1 MQQQTA
7 ITLDQF
13 LDRVSQRTGLD
24 REAAL
29 RAAEAV
35 LEVLAIRITAGQAED
50 IAALLPPEL
59 RRALEHG
66 IAARGADA
74 VPLSDDTFVVEVA
87 GREPTS
93 RAKAAEHIRA
103 VFNALRETLPQKE
116 WSDTIAQLPD
126 EYRPLMRSD

>member
-1 MQQQTA
+1 MEQQTA

-13 LDRVSQRTGLD
+13 LDRVSKRTRLD

-35 LEVLAIRITAGQAED
+35 LEVLAIRITAGQVED

-59 RRALEHG
+59 RPALERG

-74 VPLSDDTFVVEVA
+74 VPLSDDAFVVEVA

-93 RAKAAEHIRA
+93 RAKAVEHIRA

>member
-1 MQQQTA
+1 MEQETG

-13 LDRVSQRTGLD
+13 LDRISERTGLD
-24 REAAL
+24 RDAAL

-59 RRALEHG
+59 RPAIERG
-66 IAARGADA
+66 IAARGRSA

-87 GREPTS
+87 GREPAS
-93 RAKAAEHIRA
+93 RAQAIEHIKA

-116 WSDTIAQLPD
+116 WTDTIAQLPD